1 MRKVLHQ
8 IFFFFLFLCGFL
20 QDTVAQGGGFSF
32 DLVKPKKFE
41 SKKLGSE
48 KTQEKKFGVVRR
60 FTQNGVTKFNWN
72 FNASTR
78 LQLVI
83 DRAKAAHKD
92 NYTRLLSF
100 YNYDLTKMQ
109 PYSSDLDSVI
119 YKANAG
125 ILIHD
130 LRNSWIDNLYM
141 LMGIAHYY
149 KNDLDTAYLTFQY
162 INYAFSPK
170 EKDGYDKPIGSNAYE
185 GGNAFSISTKE
196 KKDVVSKVWTRPP
209 SRNESFIWQ
218 IRTYLAKNET
228 AEAAGMI
235 ETLKNDPLFPVRL
248 RTDLYEMQAYWFYK
262 QQIYDSAAIYLEK
275 ALPNAENNQEEARWE
290 YLIAQMHQRSGNPE
304 LAKEFF
310 ESAGRKTFDPV
321 MEVYARLNATRQNRA
336 DDKAITQ
343 NIEALMKMARK
354 DRYTNYR
361 DIIYFTAATMELE
374 RKNIKGAR
382 QLLLK
387 ATQVPQSEGENSQR
401 TEAFLLLGDL
411 SFDIKE
417 YKDAKRFYDS
427 VSINDSSI
435 LNPEILKQRKLVLI
449 PIVDEINVLERQDS
463 LQRIAAL
470 PEAQRDALV
479 KKLVKQLRKS
489 NGIKEEVTE
498 GAGANSVNKTAGP
511 SDLFN
516 NTKGEWYFDNA
527 SLKSKGFT
535 DFKGKW
541 GNRPNTD
548 NWRRSGAISR
558 NNGVREEKEITSA
571 KDLPAGADS
580 VGDISYESL
589 MKNIPLTEEM
599 LKKSKDSMERAT
611 FILGKI
617 YFESLEDYSE
627 TMTTLES
634 LLEKYPATV
643 HKPEA
648 LFMLN
653 YCYNK
658 TGNITRASETKQMLE
673 QQYAGSEYQ
682 RMVTNPGSGTIKSIT
697 EADMNRRYE
706 SIYNSFIEGRF
717 GQALDDKKIADS
729 LYGVNYW
736 TPQLLYI
743 ESVYHIKQKQDDQA
757 KLVLQNIIKLYPT
770 SPLSPRAQTMLD
782 VLGRRKEIEEYLTN
796 LKIVRPGED
805 SAYILNDDSPVKK
818 VIVTVE
824 PPVVPVDSVALR
836 QADSAMA
843 LQKLEDS
850 LQAKS
855 GVKQVTAKTKDS
867 VNTGLVKVTPKQ
879 MADTFSRSIPGVT
892 TGDTLSAADLQ
903 KRADSVALAP
913 GKKQPDTT
921 AKVSKPKRVI
931 NSVYTADNEAPHMVM
946 MILDKVD
953 PVYVGEAKNA
963 FNRYNKQNYFNTPI
977 ETVNQP
983 LSDSVSLVVISPF
996 ANAAAALDYTRKT
1009 AEIAGTSIIPWM
1021 PKGKFTFVVITPANL
1036 ALLQTRKDLAE
1047 YLKFHGQAY

>member
-1 MRKVLHQ
+1 
-8 IFFFFLFLCGFL
+8 
-20 QDTVAQGGGFSF
+20 
-32 DLVKPKKFE
+32 
-41 SKKLGSE
+41 
-48 KTQEKKFGVVRR
+48 
-60 FTQNGVTKFNWN
+60 
-72 FNASTR
+72 
-78 LQLVI
+78 
-83 DRAKAAHKD
+83 
-92 NYTRLLSF
+92 
-100 YNYDLTKMQ
+100 
-109 PYSSDLDSVI
+109 
-119 YKANAG
+119 
-125 ILIHD
+125 
-130 LRNSWIDNLYM
+130 
-141 LMGIAHYY
+141 
-149 KNDLDTAYLTFQY
+149 
-162 INYAFSPK
+162 
-170 EKDGYDKPIGSNAYE
+170 
-185 GGNAFSISTKE
+185 
-196 KKDVVSKVWTRPP
+196 
-209 SRNESFIWQ
+209 
-218 IRTYLAKNET
+218 
-228 AEAAGMI
+228 
-235 ETLKNDPLFPVRL
+235 
-248 RTDLYEMQAYWFYK
+248 
-262 QQIYDSAAIYLEK
+262 
-275 ALPNAENNQEEARWE
+275 
-290 YLIAQMHQRSGNPE
+290 
-304 LAKEFF
+304 
-310 ESAGRKTFDPV
+310 
-321 MEVYARLNATRQNRA
+321 
-336 DDKAITQ
+336 
-343 NIEALMKMARK
+343 
-354 DRYTNYR
+354 
-361 DIIYFTAATMELE
+361 
-374 RKNIKGAR
+374 
-382 QLLLK
+382 
-387 ATQVPQSEGENSQR
+387 
-401 TEAFLLLGDL
+401 
-411 SFDIKE
+411 
-417 YKDAKRFYDS
+417 
-427 VSINDSSI
+427 
-435 LNPEILKQRKLVLI
+435 
-449 PIVDEINVLERQDS
+449 
-463 LQRIAAL
+463 
-470 PEAQRDALV
+470 
-479 KKLVKQLRKS
+479 
-489 NGIKEEVTE
+489 
-498 GAGANSVNKTAGP
+498 
-511 SDLFN
+511 
-516 NTKGEWYFDNA
+516 
-527 SLKSKGFT
+527 
-535 DFKGKW
+535 
-541 GNRPNTD
+541 NRPNTD

-558 NNGVREEKEITSA
+558 NTGVREEREITSA
-571 KDLPAGADS
+571 KDLPGGADS

-589 MKNIPLTEEM
+589 MKNIPLTEDM

-617 YFESLEDYSE
+617 YFESLEDYPE

-818 VIVTVE
+818 VIVNVE
-824 PPVVPVDSVALR
+824 APVVPVDSAALR

-855 GVKQVTAKTKDS
+855 GVKPVTAKTKDS

-903 KRADSVALAP
+903 KRADSIELAS
-913 GKKQPDTT
+913 GRKQPDTA

-931 NSVYTADNEAPHMVM
+931 NSVYTADNDAPHMVM